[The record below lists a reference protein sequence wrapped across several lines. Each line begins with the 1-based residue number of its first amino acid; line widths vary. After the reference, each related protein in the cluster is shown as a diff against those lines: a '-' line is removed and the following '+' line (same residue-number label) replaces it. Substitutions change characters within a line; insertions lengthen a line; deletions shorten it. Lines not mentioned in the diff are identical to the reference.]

1 MPPSTT
7 FQPRDFLRY
16 FVSPAAFGMLVLIIV
31 QEAAK
36 AAFKDG
42 ILEVT
47 LPKTASATRTNVPIE

>member
-1 MPPSTT
+1 MS
-7 FQPRDFLRY
+7 L
-16 FVSPAAFGMLVLIIV
+16 AAFGMLVLIIV